1 MNSSLLEFDVSWSL
15 RSRITDSDPDHL
27 QRKQPTDVTMVTFG
41 GLVKR
46 NNIVQWNF
54 GFDF

>member
-1 MNSSLLEFDVSWSL
+1 MYHDLCDHGSF
-15 RSRITDSDPDHL
+15 DSDPDHPK
-27 QRKQPTDVTMVTFG
+27 RKQPTDVTMVTFG

-46 NNIVQWNF
+46 NNIVWWNF